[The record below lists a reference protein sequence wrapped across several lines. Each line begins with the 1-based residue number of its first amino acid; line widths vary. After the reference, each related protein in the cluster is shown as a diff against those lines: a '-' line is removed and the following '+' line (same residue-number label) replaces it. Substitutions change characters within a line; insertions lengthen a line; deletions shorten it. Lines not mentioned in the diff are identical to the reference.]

1 MMSSVLLSTDPVPH
15 PSSLVNMMKRSMSA
29 QDFADFMAVC
39 MFRITYVSDGLR
51 INGFLALPPARPDN
65 TYPAIVFNRGGHGPR
80 GALTPV
86 SAFAYA
92 GLYASW
98 GYVTIASNYRGHGGS
113 EGMEEWG
120 GADVNDAMNLLPVLS
135 SLGYVDMTRVGI
147 IGGSR
152 GGMMALM
159 MLRRSSA
166 FRAAV
171 TIGAP
176 TALHDLRKDEAIRT
190 TVSQFIPRDEAMG
203 AALEA
208 RSSAV
213 WAKEICKT
221 TPLMVLHGSGDR
233 RVHPAHAL
241 HLAAALQDCLHPYKL
256 IVYDNADHILAGRRP
271 ESAADMRWWMD
282 AYVRD
287 ARALPKVGP
296 HGA

>member
-15 PSSLVNMMKRSMSA
+15 PPSLVNMMKRSMSA
-29 QDFADFMAVC
+29 QDFADFMAVR

-80 GALTPV
+80 GALTPE

>member
-1 MMSSVLLSTDPVPH
+1 MSAILLSTEPVLH
-15 PSSLVNMMKRSMSA
+15 PRSLVSMMKRSMTA
-29 QDFADFMAVC
+29 QDFANFMAVQ
-39 MFRITYVSDGLR
+39 MFAISYLSDGIR
-51 INGFLALPPARPDN
+51 IRGFLALPPAQADN

-80 GALTPV
+80 GALTAE

-113 EGMEEWG
+113 EGAEEWG
-120 GADVNDAMNLLPVLS
+120 GADVHDAMNLLPVLA
-135 SLGYVDMTRVGI
+135 SLGYVDMARVGI

-159 MLRRSSA
+159 MLRQSAA

-171 TIGAP
+171 IIGAP
-176 TALHDLRKDEAIRT
+176 TALHDLRKEESIRT
-190 TVSQFIPRDEAMG
+190 TVAQFIPRNDAMH
-203 AALEA
+203 AEVE
-208 RSSAV
+208 RRSAV
-213 WAKEICKT
+213 LWADELCKT
-221 TPLMVLHGSGDR
+221 TPLLVLHGSGDR
-233 RVHPAHAL
+233 RVHPAHAFKL
-241 HLAAALQDCLHPYKL
+241 GAALQDCLHPYKL

-271 ESAADMRWWMD
+271 ESAVDIRWWMD

-287 ARALPKVGP
+287 ARPLPTVGP